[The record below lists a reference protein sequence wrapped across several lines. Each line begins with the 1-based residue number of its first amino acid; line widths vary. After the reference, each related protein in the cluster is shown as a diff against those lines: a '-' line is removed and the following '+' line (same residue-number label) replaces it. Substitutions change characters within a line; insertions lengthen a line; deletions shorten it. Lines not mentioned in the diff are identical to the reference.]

1 MKNAFKRIVTNQA
14 FLLLLACLLPVA
26 LLIGQ
31 QGFYWDDWCQLF
43 LHTKYGDGAFWQY
56 FSYDRPG
63 SAWTDILFFPICGDS
78 PLRWHLL
85 TLGLKYCSVVL
96 FLAILRTCFPSKPRL
111 NFIAA
116 LLTAV
121 CPLFSQQFI
130 SIAYSQHYTDLV
142 LFLLSVLLLLR
153 SVLSENN
160 LRKVLLSLFSLLAMV
175 GHLTVTEYFVPQEL
189 LKLPLLWIVFSR
201 IAPAKRLTE
210 TIKHWAAHF
219 ALLLVYCVLRLN
231 IIRFFPAYSA
241 DEPELLL
248 SLKANP
254 FSAIRMLIRNAAA
267 DTLYPFTGFISK
279 LFDFDL
285 LNITTGRSL
294 LCLGIAFI
302 FALAVCFGI
311 RHSGMIDEEQHH
323 TLRLV
328 FLGFCGI
335 ILGIAP
341 FWVINETYLLSD
353 DMPHADRCFMAALPW
368 FCLILSAVLCFL
380 FNESSKPA
388 VGTALVVFLFTN
400 GLFTANR
407 EAVDLTAEQNHFYH
421 QLAER
426 IPGIEDGT
434 AIVDSA
440 IIFPEQGNFSTAS
453 ALNVLYPNGIR
464 ANGDVPIWV
473 FSYDT
478 RKYSEHGGFHVQKR
492 MWRMNQPP
500 TDYIYIDH
508 DNHFANCVWV
518 FTPEDTDNPHVS
530 ELQKGWIENTNLSR
544 INTDAVLTPNSTI
557 FGSEEKNWCWYYQKA
572 SLLRQKEQ
580 WEDLAALAE
589 EALAAGY
596 SPTDSR
602 ANSPFEWWPFVEGLY
617 RSGKTE
623 EAQNLAAEAVSMDH
637 AYQDFYSN
645 RLEKLE
651 NQSKNVG

>member
-1 MKNAFKRIVTNQA
+1 MKNALKRLFTNPL
-14 FLLLLACLLPVA
+14 FLLLLACLLPVVIF
-26 LLIGQ
+26 IGR

-43 LHTKYGDGAFWQY
+43 LHTKYGDGAFWEY

-63 SAWTDILFFPICGDS
+63 SAWTDILFFPLCGDS

-85 TLGLKYCSVVL
+85 TLGLKYCSVIL
-96 FLAILRTCFPSKPRL
+96 FYGILKACFPAKPRM

-142 LFLLSVLLLLR
+142 LFLLSIYLLLR
-153 SVLSENN
+153 AALSENN
-160 LRKVLLSLFSLLAMV
+160 LRKVLLSVLSLLAMA
-175 GHLTVTEYFVPQEL
+175 GHLTITEYFVPQEL

-201 IAPAKRLTE
+201 TAPAKRFVNTL
-210 TIKHWAAHF
+210 KYWAAHF
-219 ALLLVYCVLRLN
+219 VLLIAYCAVRLN
-231 IIRFFPAYSA
+231 ISAFFPAYSA
-241 DEPELLL
+241 DEPELLIA
-248 SLKANP
+248 LKANP
-254 FSAIRMLIRNAAA
+254 LSAIRTLVRNAFA

-285 LNITTGRSL
+285 LRITTARSI
-294 LCLGIAFI
+294 LCLGLAFV
-302 FALAVCFGI
+302 FALAVYFGI
-311 RHSGMIDEEQHH
+311 KRGGSVDEEKRH
-323 TLRLV
+323 TFRLIL
-328 FLGFCGI
+328 LGIFGVM
-335 ILGIAP
+335 LGIAP
-341 FWVINETYLLSD
+341 FWVIIETYLLSD

-380 FNESSKPA
+380 FKERAKLG
-388 VGTALVVFLFTN
+388 VGTAFVVFLFTY
-400 GLFTANR
+400 GLLTANLD
-407 EAVDLTAEQNHFYH
+407 AVDLTNEQNDFYQ

-434 AIVDSA
+434 AIVDDT

-453 ALNVLYPNGIR
+453 AVNVLYPNEIEEG
-464 ANGDVPIWV
+464 ADVPIWI

-478 RKYSEHGGFHVQKR
+478 RQYSEHGGFHVQKR

-518 FTPEDTDNPHVS
+518 FSPEDTDNPHVS
-530 ELQKGWIENTNLSR
+530 ELQKGWIANTDLSR
-544 INTDAVLTPNSTI
+544 INTDAELTPNATV
-557 FGSEEKNWCWYYQKA
+557 FGAETKNWCWYYQKA

-580 WEDLAALAE
+580 WEDLAALAD
-589 EALAAGY
+589 EALAAGFTP
-596 SPTDSR
+596 SDSR
-602 ANSPFEWWPFVEGLY
+602 ANSPFEWWPFIEGLY
-617 RSGKTE
+617 RAGNTE
-623 EAQNLAAEAVSMDH
+623 KALELANEAVSVDS

-645 RLEKLE
+645 RLEKLGNSAE
-651 NQSKNVG
+651 